1 MDVNQILAK
10 AMSTSSEEEAIACL
24 RMARK
29 RGGQISGQ
37 ADTHNQHGAKHWYE
51 KARDYYKI
59 AKTRTEEV
67 EEYYRMYTRER
78 DRKRELETEKRELET
93 EVRLLKAKI
102 EKRDARWDYVIP
114 ICMALAM
121 FFLLSLLAF

>member
-29 RGGQISGQ
+29 RGGQIAQ

-51 KARDYYKI
+51 KARDYYTI
-59 AKTRTEEV
+59 AKKRTEEV

-78 DRKRELETEKRELET
+78 DRKRELETE
-93 EVRLLKAKI
+93 VRLLKAKI
-102 EKRDARWDYVIP
+102 EKRDAKWDYVMP
-114 ICMALAM
+114 VGMALIM
-121 FFLLSLLAF
+121 FSIVVIGILSKG

>member
-51 KARDYYKI
+51 KARDYYTI
-59 AKTRTEEV
+59 AKKRTEEV

-78 DRKRELETEKRELET
+78 DKKCELET

-102 EKRDARWDYVIP
+102 EKRDAKWDYVIP
-114 ICMALAM
+114 ACMALVM
-121 FFLLSLLAF
+121 FSIVFIGILSKG

>member
-29 RGGQISGQ
+29 RGGQVGSQ
-37 ADTHNQHGAKHWYE
+37 VDTFNRHDAKYWYE
-51 KARDYYKI
+51 KALDYYTI
-59 AKTRTEEV
+59 AKKV
-67 EEYYRMYTRER
+67 EEYYRMYTKER
-78 DRKRELETEKRELET
+78 DSKRELEN

-102 EKRDARWDYVIP
+102 ENHNAKWDYVIP
-114 ICMALAM
+114 IIGALTMAGVI
-121 FFLLSLLAF
+121 FIGILSKG